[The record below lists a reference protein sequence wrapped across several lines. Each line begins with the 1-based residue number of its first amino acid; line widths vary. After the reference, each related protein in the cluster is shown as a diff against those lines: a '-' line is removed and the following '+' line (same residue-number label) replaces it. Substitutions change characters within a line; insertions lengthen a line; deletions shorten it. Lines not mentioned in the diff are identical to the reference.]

1 MSLRQRCQSVCD
13 ILLGRKEFVVSHVW
27 SFKIRKQDNIFSTSL
42 FREIPILTNTH
53 HMKEGH
59 AGAADSMSVAYDLE
73 GFTSSTLRSKG
84 CGAGVGVEEVCP
96 ALVTVAEG
104 FCLGVP
110 YHLCR
115 CGSRFGLGF
124 ANARRR
130 VRYALPNLE
139 FWKRDVV
146 TELHSRLGR
155 DLEKND
161 MHVVKLFCIKLTF
174 CVLTLS
180 VP

>member
-1 MSLRQRCQSVCD
+1 
-13 ILLGRKEFVVSHVW
+13 
-27 SFKIRKQDNIFSTSL
+27 
-42 FREIPILTNTH
+42 
-53 HMKEGH
+53 MKPGH
-59 AGAADSMSVAYDLE
+59 AGAADNMSIAYDLE

-96 ALVTVAEG
+96 ALATVAEG

-115 CGSRFGLGF
+115 CGSSRFELGF

-139 FWKRDVV
+139 FWKRDV
-146 TELHSRLGR
+146 TR
-155 DLEKND
+155 
-161 MHVVKLFCIKLTF
+161 TW
-174 CVLTLS
+174 
-180 VP
+180 